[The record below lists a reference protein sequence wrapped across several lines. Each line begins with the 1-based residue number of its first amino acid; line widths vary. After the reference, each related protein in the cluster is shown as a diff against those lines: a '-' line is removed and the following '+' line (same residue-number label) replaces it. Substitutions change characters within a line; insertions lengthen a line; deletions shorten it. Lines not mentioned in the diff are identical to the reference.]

1 MLIWL
6 CTCGWVWHMCMFIP
20 VWVCWG
26 FVCLWIAKIS
36 VTCLPQLCS
45 RLVFDKGSL
54 IEPRAHPFSLTG
66 WLMRSNDP
74 PITYTNIHTHRQTHS
89 TLCMSAED
97 PNGRYFSVWII
108 SSASCCCFFESDL
121 LTYSFRKHLD
131 LEVDKA
137 SILDHFL

>member
-1 MLIWL
+1 MAVSMWVGMAYVHVYTSVNMLGV
-6 CTCGWVWHMCMFIP
+6 CVP
-20 VWVCWG
+20 VD
-26 FVCLWIAKIS
+26 AKIS

-45 RLVFDKGSL
+45 RLFFDKGSL

-97 PNGRYFSVWII
+97 PNGKHFSV
-108 SSASCCCFFESDL
+108 
-121 LTYSFRKHLD
+121 
-131 LEVDKA
+131 
-137 SILDHFL
+137 